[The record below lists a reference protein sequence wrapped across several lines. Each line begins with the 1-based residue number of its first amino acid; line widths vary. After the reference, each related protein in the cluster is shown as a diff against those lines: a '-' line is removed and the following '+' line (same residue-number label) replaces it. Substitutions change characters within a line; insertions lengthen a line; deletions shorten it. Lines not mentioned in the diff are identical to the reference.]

1 MKKPYFRN
9 KTRLLLLALM
19 MALGGQQIWAE
30 VIRGQYQSCNYV
42 IDTETGK
49 MTVSGSGKVLDGF
62 SQTGGEGVPY
72 RSIVKEVVVEEGIT
86 GIDSRAFDN
95 YSELERVKLPTT
107 LSMIGQSAFASCKK
121 LTSVNIPHG
130 MRIIDGAA
138 FHSCSALSTINLPE
152 GLTEIGSAA
161 FYGNKELK
169 EVFIP
174 STIIHLRAN
183 AFMNSGVSR
192 IVAYPSFLSAGT
204 YDFYSTLPAEGGKIC
219 IINGTGSIPAT
230 VTSNLPSAWTVE
242 NATVLTG
249 IAGTSATYTLYPDAG
264 LLIISGTGNMNA
276 SFTSTGDIVN
286 NKTKVKKVVVEEGM
300 AGIGYSS
307 FADMINLTEVS
318 LPSTLKSIY
327 RECFMNDSLLTSIVI
342 PDGVTLIEHRVFRDC
357 KSLTDV
363 SIPGSVKSFGDR
375 VFFGCSSL
383 ESITIPEGVET
394 IGNGIFEE
402 CLSLKHVSLPSTLT
416 SFNGNAAFKNCS
428 ILESIELPATNYPST
443 RQMFNGCSALKSI
456 TLPEGMTQ
464 LDYGTFAYCF
474 SLKDITFPST
484 LTTLDMEVFLS
495 CKGLEEIT
503 IPSSVTSMN
512 MDAFRYCSNL
522 KKATILAPLP
532 ELPSRT
538 FYDCSLL
545 EEVSLPGSIER
556 IGQHVFYNCKALK
569 SVEIP
574 SKVTVIAMMAFSGC
588 SSLTS
593 INIPSGVTS
602 MEYSAFE
609 GCTSLSTILFCGE
622 VAPTLQGNTQQ
633 GNNVFR
639 NLPKSGTLY
648 IPYGT
653 SSEYASLHSD
663 NLPTWSISNLGK
675 IGLDAYW
682 TYDETDHIVKIFG
695 TGAIDRNKYINLA
708 DKNAFE
714 ALNGTCYKLEIGE
727 GITAIP
733 NSIFYGWSQM
743 MEVSLPS
750 TLISIGNTAF
760 SGCYS
765 LQSITLPEGLTSIG
779 QVAFGSC
786 QHFASIDIPA
796 SVTSIGNGAFRSCPN
811 MTEIIFRGTT
821 QPTTLGT
828 NIFPNLPTNGVLL
841 YPNGDATSFEGV
853 VSQVPSSWINA
864 NGKCGTSAYYRISKP
879 STTSY
884 QLSILG
890 QGKVDSNPWLSDGSK
905 ITSISIGEGITG
917 IGQAMLGGMPKITSI
932 TFPSTLTSL
941 DANVL
946 DRSYGVK
953 ELVFQ
958 TVTPP
963 TIPLNTYLNTTSWTG
978 EVVCP
983 LNGFDNYKNSQLVKY
998 LRGNWSVSTGG
1009 QWGGNLAWK
1018 FNSGTEALTL
1028 TGVGEDMPDLQDGKQ
1043 PWHTLNSQI
1052 RKAVIDNFTSVG
1064 KYAFA
1069 HSSIKEIQWPSN
1081 PMKLI
1086 DYRSFYYCNSLREL
1100 TLPAQVDLVAT
1111 DAFETCAQIYSLT
1124 VPAGVKALGQEFM
1137 PCSRLTH
1144 IKFEGQQMPQ
1154 LNADCGI
1161 QNNSHK
1167 TFAHPHIKGAVSF
1180 PAGADANYESLWS
1193 ELPEMWRKTDGQ
1205 LTDHMA
1211 YTLRHGVLSLYG
1223 HGTTSQLPTN
1233 LGGTER
1239 SSIDVLNLCQG
1250 LQMDNEATFFQGMK
1264 AQGCVIYDDGTCFTD
1279 QTKLPSGWTVLPS
1292 KTEVATADMGTD
1304 AVGSYTSTWQFDHGM
1319 LIFGGDGD
1327 VSVLS
1332 SETPGWQSY
1341 AGAIEKAK
1349 LDTLSNIRRLSGAL
1363 FRGCK
1368 ALTELR
1374 LTNDGR
1380 TLKAFQTSDMSDT
1393 KIEKLTL
1400 PAGITHIASN
1410 ALHNMT
1416 SLKRLNIGC
1425 LNYKVV
1431 STSGPSYYILYGCSA
1446 LEEINLEGDYYKE
1459 TFYDFLSTDGANK
1472 LVMGL
1477 SQPAKLLINGK
1488 EIHTVKI
1495 TASETKNRM
1504 FNNLSNIKNVVF
1516 DHEGTNIVSDIFMG
1530 SSVKHVTAY
1539 TLNPDNIPASSGLYT
1554 TGITLHVPV
1563 GAKQAYSN
1571 SAGWNRFSKVIDNAY
1586 SLAPTLAEENEQTFN
1601 TTTSSRTFV
1610 PEIVDSD
1617 DEYVLTLSPTNMAT
1631 IEWSDII
1638 QREYMA
1644 WNGKAWNGTGDL
1656 SVTLNVALK
1665 NSPNL
1670 MTSVRFNIETDRI
1683 ILDPTSDYTRT
1694 EDMEIEHLG
1703 MDLPPIEYGNFNSWM
1718 PIYLPI
1724 DVDVQDY
1731 PELKFAEI
1739 YAISPLEDT
1748 NGDGKV
1754 TLEDDPMM
1762 ILCPLNVV
1770 GDMLYA
1776 NTPYL
1781 YHGQA
1786 STQSIYLNAAN
1797 HTLYGAIHEPY
1808 DLATAHN
1815 TYLLNGLYT
1824 NTTVKADDDNFV
1836 VDPEH
1841 GELTYCE
1848 HPAAMK
1854 SFSWYMHVTGKNY
1867 AGTEALEAMKAKPM
1881 KIVTMGEDIDQETA
1895 IRIVKEQQGAL
1906 MQSQY
1911 IYSLDGKRIPAGANL
1926 PAGIYIKQGKRIVV
1940 K

>member
-1 MKKPYFRN
+1 MKKLYFRN

-19 MALGGQQIWAE
+19 MALGGQQVWAG
-30 VIRGQYQSCNYV
+30 VIRGQYKLCSYV

-49 MTVSGSGKVLDGF
+49 MTVSGSGSVLFNF
-62 SQTGGEGVPY
+62 SQAGGEGVPY
-72 RSIVKEVVVEEGIT
+72 RSIVKELVVEEGIT
-86 GIDSRAFDN
+86 EIANWAFADFE
-95 YSELERVKLPTT
+95 ELESVQLPNSLTK
-107 LSMIGQSAFASCKK
+107 ICQSAFIRCVK
-121 LTSVNIPHG
+121 LTKVNIPQG
-130 MRIIDGAA
+130 VKIIDASA
-138 FHSCSALSTINLPE
+138 FHSCSALSAINFPE
-152 GLTEIGSAA
+152 GLTEIGSAT
-161 FYGNKELK
+161 FYGDEELK
-169 EVFIP
+169 EIFIP
-174 STIIHLRAN
+174 STIIHLGAN
-183 AFMNSGVSR
+183 AFKNSGVSK

-204 YDFYSTLPAEGGKIC
+204 YDFYSTLPAAGGKIC
-219 IINGTGSIPAT
+219 ILNGTGSAPT
-230 VTSNLPSAWTVE
+230 TMTSNLPSTWTVE
-242 NATVLTG
+242 NASVLTG
-249 IAGTSATYTLYPDAG
+249 SAGTSATYTLCPTAG
-264 LLIISGTGNMNA
+264 LLIISGTGDMIKNLYNVQNFIDNRLA
-276 SFTSTGDIVN
+276 
-286 NKTKVKKVVVEEGM
+286 VKKIVVEEGITN
-300 AGIGYSS
+300 IGYHA
-307 FADMINLTEVS
+307 FDGMENLQS
-318 LPSTLKSIY
+318 
-327 RECFMNDSLLTSIVI
+327 
-342 PDGVTLIEHRVFRDC
+342 
-357 KSLTDV
+357 
-363 SIPGSVKSFGDR
+363 
-375 VFFGCSSL
+375 
-383 ESITIPEGVET
+383 
-394 IGNGIFEE
+394 
-402 CLSLKHVSLPSTLT
+402 VSLPSTLT
-416 SFNGNAAFKNCS
+416 SIQEGAFSECKSLTSIIIPKETTEIDNGVFNKCTSLQDVTLPSTASRLGTGAFSGCTSLKS
-428 ILESIELPATNYPST
+428 IVIPSGIDHVSASCFYECTGLESVVIPEGVKQIDMRAFYYCGALKTLTLPSTLEGPLGISSFYACNSLESIVIPEGVTEIGESAFGSCDALKSVSLPHSLTRICTTAFRYCIKLESITIPENVIFHTNDMSI
-443 RQMFNGCSALKSI
+443 FADCSALKSATI
-456 TLPEGMTQ
+456 LGETPILPNGLFEW
-464 LDYGTFAYCF
+464 
-474 SLKDITFPST
+474 
-484 LTTLDMEVFLS
+484 
-495 CKGLEEIT
+495 CKALEEVK
-503 IPSSVTSMN
+503 IPSSVTQIHTL
-512 MDAFRYCSNL
+512 AFYSC
-522 KKATILAPLP
+522 
-532 ELPSRT
+532 E
-538 FYDCSLL
+538 
-545 EEVSLPGSIER
+545 
-556 IGQHVFYNCKALK
+556 ALK
-569 SVEIP
+569 AIDLP
-574 SKVTVIAMMAFSGC
+574 AG
-588 SSLTS
+588 LTS
-593 INIPSGVTS
+593 LGQNVFFSCKSLQEIVFPAGITELRMGVIQSCSGLKSIT
-602 MEYSAFE
+602 F
-609 GCTSLSTILFCGE
+609 LSPT
-622 VAPTLQGNTQQ
+622 APTVGTGALKYLGNT
-633 GNNVFR
+633 
-639 NLPKSGTLY
+639 GTLY
-648 IPYGT
+648 LPVGYGADYQDFKDT
-653 SSEYASLHSD
+653 YLEGW
-663 NLPTWSISNLGK
+663 TVQNLGK
-675 IGLDAYW
+675 VGLDAYW
-682 TYDETDHIVKIFG
+682 TYDETDHVVKIFG
-695 TGAIDRNKYINLA
+695 TGAIDRYKYINLA

-733 NSIFYGWSQM
+733 NSLFNGWSQM

-750 TLISIGNTAF
+750 TLTSIGNTAF

-796 SVTSIGNGAFRSCPN
+796 SVTSIGSGAFRSCPN

-958 TVTPP
+958 SVTPP
-963 TIPLNTYLNTTSWTG
+963 TIPSSWLNMGMTWAG
-978 EVVCP
+978 EIVCP
-983 LNGFDNYKNSQLVKY
+983 LAGFNNYKNSKLLQWLQ
-998 LRGNWSVSTGG
+998 GNWSVSTGG
-1009 QWGGNLAWK
+1009 QWGGNLSWK

-1043 PWHTLNSQI
+1043 PWYTLNSQI

-1069 HSSIKEIQWPSN
+1069 HSSIREIQWPSN

-1086 DYRSFYYCNSLREL
+1086 DYRSFYFCNSLREL
-1100 TLPAQVDLVAT
+1100 TLPAQVERVAT

-1167 TFAHPHIKGAVSF
+1167 TFNSLHIRGAVSL

-1250 LQMDNEATFFQGMK
+1250 MQMDNEATFFQGMK
-1264 AQGCVIYDDGTCFTD
+1264 TQGCVIYDDGTCFTD

-1400 PAGITHIASN
+1400 PAGITSIASN

-1446 LEEINLEGDYYKE
+1446 LEEINLEGGYNNE

-1495 TASETKNRM
+1495 TASETKNSM

-1571 SAGWNRFSKVIDNAY
+1571 SAGWNRFSKVIDNAF
-1586 SLAPTLAEENEQTFN
+1586 SLSPTLAEENEQTFN

-1610 PEIVDSD
+1610 PEIVDTD

-1670 MTSVRFNIETDRI
+1670 TTSVRFNIETDRI

-1703 MDLPPIEYGNFNSWM
+1703 MDLPPIEYGYYNSWM
-1718 PIYLPI
+1718 PLYLPI
-1724 DVDVQDY
+1724 DVDVTEY

-1748 NGDGKV
+1748 DGDGKV

-1762 ILCPLNVV
+1762 ILCPLNTAD
-1770 GDMLYA
+1770 DMLYA

-1781 YHGQA
+1781 YRGQA

-1848 HPAAMK
+1848 HPIAMK
-1854 SFSWYMHVTGKNY
+1854 SFSWYMHVTDKNY

>member
-1 MKKPYFRN
+1 MKKVYFRN

-19 MALGGQQIWAE
+19 MALGGQIAMA
-30 VIRGQYQSCNYV
+30 QSV
-42 IDTETGK
+42 LTGAA
-49 MTVSGSGKVLDGF
+49 GSYSTYTLNL
-62 SQTGGEGVPY
+62 STGELRISGEGYVSN
-72 RSIVKEVVVEEGIT
+72 RLAALTANIANNIDKVKSLVLEEGIT
-86 GIDSRAFDN
+86 DIGNDAFRGMPN
-95 YSELERVKLPTT
+95 L
-107 LSMIGQSAFASCKK
+107 AS
-121 LTSVNIPHG
+121 
-130 MRIIDGAA
+130 
-138 FHSCSALSTINLPE
+138 
-152 GLTEIGSAA
+152 
-161 FYGNKELK
+161 
-169 EVFIP
+169 
-174 STIIHLRAN
+174 
-183 AFMNSGVSR
+183 
-192 IVAYPSFLSAGT
+192 
-204 YDFYSTLPAEGGKIC
+204 
-219 IINGTGSIPAT
+219 
-230 VTSNLPSAWTVE
+230 
-242 NATVLTG
+242 
-249 IAGTSATYTLYPDAG
+249 
-264 LLIISGTGNMNA
+264 
-276 SFTSTGDIVN
+276 
-286 NKTKVKKVVVEEGM
+286 
-300 AGIGYSS
+300 
-307 FADMINLTEVS
+307 VS
-318 LPSTLKSIY
+318 LPSTLKRFQYQCFADDPALAEIVIPDNVTTMSYSNFSNCTGLRKVTLPKNMAKLPFATFNGCESLEEIMLPASLTDIGEMAFDNCISLKTIVIPSNVATIGESAFSNCSALKSVTIQSSITAIEEQTFNNCSALEDINIPSTVTKIGSRAFYGCENLKSISLPAGLTSLGERVFYACESLSNISFFGSTAPSVAYQCFFHLPTSGVLHVPGGVESNYASLKTDDLEAWTISALQRAGESAYWTYSDNVLTISGSGQVTGLSTPNFTTAETSAWNSMKGTCKKVKVEQGITGLGTQAFIGFLTLQEVSLPTSLSYIAPQVFY
-327 RECFMNDSLLTSIVI
+327 RDDKLKSIVLPNGLTSVGSDCFRFCTSLSSVTLPSTLTSISSELFEGCTSLSSIVI
-342 PDGVTLIEHRVFRDC
+342 PDGV
-357 KSLTDV
+357 K
-363 SIPGSVKSFGDR
+363 
-375 VFFGCSSL
+375 
-383 ESITIPEGVET
+383 TIYA
-394 IGNGIFEE
+394 
-402 CLSLKHVSLPSTLT
+402 S
-416 SFNGNAAFKNCS
+416 AFKGCTALTN
-428 ILESIELPATNYPST
+428 IELP
-443 RQMFNGCSALKSI
+443 SAL
-456 TLPEGMTQ
+456 T
-464 LDYGTFAYCF
+464 
-474 SLKDITFPST
+474 SL
-484 LTTLDMEVFLS
+484 
-495 CKGLEEIT
+495 G
-503 IPSSVTSMN
+503 
-512 MDAFRYCSNL
+512 A
-522 KKATILAPLP
+522 
-532 ELPSRT
+532 
-538 FYDCSLL
+538 
-545 EEVSLPGSIER
+545 
-556 IGQHVFYNCKALK
+556 
-569 SVEIP
+569 
-574 SKVTVIAMMAFSGC
+574 
-588 SSLTS
+588 
-593 INIPSGVTS
+593 
-602 MEYSAFE
+602 SAFE
-609 GCTSLSTILFCGE
+609 GCTALKEITFHSSKQ
-622 VAPTLQGNTQQ
+622 PN
-633 GNNVFR
+633 
-639 NLPKSGTLY
+639 
-648 IPYGT
+648 YGT
-653 SSEYASLHSD
+653 GVF
-663 NLPTWSISNLGK
+663 T
-675 IGLDAYW
+675 
-682 TYDETDHIVKIFG
+682 
-695 TGAIDRNKYINLA
+695 
-708 DKNAFE
+708 
-714 ALNGTCYKLEIGE
+714 
-727 GITAIP
+727 
-733 NSIFYGWSQM
+733 
-743 MEVSLPS
+743 
-750 TLISIGNTAF
+750 
-760 SGCYS
+760 
-765 LQSITLPEGLTSIG
+765 
-779 QVAFGSC
+779 
-786 QHFASIDIPA
+786 
-796 SVTSIGNGAFRSCPN
+796 
-811 MTEIIFRGTT
+811 
-821 QPTTLGT
+821 
-828 NIFPNLPTNGVLL
+828 NLPTNGFLL
-841 YPNGDATSFEGV
+841 LNEGTEGLFTSTLNNL
-853 VSQVPSSWINA
+853 PSGWQTA

-879 STTSY
+879 STSSY

-963 TIPLNTYLNTTSWTG
+963 TIPLNTYLNTTNWTG

-983 LNGFDNYKNSQLVKY
+983 LAGFNNYKNSQLVKY

-1009 QWGGNLAWK
+1009 QWGGNLSWK

-1028 TGVGEDMPDLQDGKQ
+1028 TGVGGDMPDLQDGKQ
-1043 PWHTLNSQI
+1043 PWYTLNSQV

-1081 PMKLI
+1081 PMNLI
-1086 DYRSFYYCNSLREL
+1086 DYRSFYFCNSLREL
-1100 TLPAQVDLVAT
+1100 TLPAQVERVAT
-1111 DAFETCAQIYSLT
+1111 NAFETCAQIYSLT

-1161 QNNSHK
+1161 QNNSRK
-1167 TFAHPHIKGAVSF
+1167 TFKSLHIRGAVSF

-1250 LQMDNEATFFQGMK
+1250 MQMDNEATFFSGMK
-1264 AQGCVIYDDGTCFTD
+1264 SQGCVIYDDGTCFTD
-1279 QTKLPSGWTVLPS
+1279 QTKLPSGWTTLPS
-1292 KTEVATADMGTD
+1292 KTEVEVARFEEDD
-1304 AVGSYTSTWQFDHGM
+1304 KGSYTSTWQFDHG
-1319 LIFGGDGD
+1319 LLTFGGNGR
-1327 VSVLS
+1327 VIILS
-1332 SETPGWQSY
+1332 TPGWQSY

-1349 LDTLSNIRRLSGAL
+1349 LDSMCTITTLEGKIFND
-1363 FRGCK
+1363 CK
-1368 ALTELR
+1368 ALTELK
-1374 LTNDGR
+1374 LSNDGR
-1380 TLKAFQTSDMSDT
+1380 TLKNLEIDKLSDT

-1400 PAGITHIASN
+1400 PAGLTSLRSSS
-1410 ALHNMT
+1410 LHNMT
-1416 SLKRLNIGC
+1416 SLKRLNIEC
-1425 LNYKVV
+1425 LNLKVIPY
-1431 STSGPSYYILYGCSA
+1431 SAESFYSLYGCTA
-1446 LEEINLEGDYYKE
+1446 LEEINLVGKYYNE
-1459 TFYDFLSTDGANK
+1459 TFYDFLSTDAANN

-1477 SQPAKLLINGK
+1477 AQPTKLLINGK
-1488 EIHTVKI
+1488 GIHTVKI
-1495 TASETKNRM
+1495 STSETKDRM

-1516 DHEGTNIVSDIFMG
+1516 DHLGTNIVGDIFRG

-1539 TLNPDNIPASSGLYT
+1539 TLYPDNIPASSGLYT

-1571 SAGWNRFSKVIDNAY
+1571 SAGWNRFSKVIDNAF
-1586 SLAPTLAEENEQTFN
+1586 SLSPTLAEENEQTFN
-1601 TTTSSRTFV
+1601 TTTSSRAFF
-1610 PEIVDSD
+1610 PEIVDTD

-1631 IEWSDII
+1631 IEWSDILK
-1638 QREYMA
+1638 RSYLA

-1670 MTSVRFNIETDRI
+1670 TTSVRFNIETDRI

-1703 MDLPPIEYGNFNSWM
+1703 MDLPPIEYGYYNSWM

-1724 DVDVQDY
+1724 DVDVTEY

-1739 YAISPLEDT
+1739 YAISPLQDT

-1762 ILCPLNVV
+1762 ILCPLNTAD
-1770 GDMLYA
+1770 DMLYA

-1781 YHGQA
+1781 YRGQA

-1848 HPAAMK
+1848 HPIAMK
-1854 SFSWYMHVTGKNY
+1854 SFSWYMHVTDKNY

>member
-1 MKKPYFRN
+1 MIKNLYNVQDFIDNRLAVKK
-9 KTRLLLLALM
+9 
-19 MALGGQQIWAE
+19 I
-30 VIRGQYQSCNYV
+30 
-42 IDTETGK
+42 
-49 MTVSGSGKVLDGF
+49 
-62 SQTGGEGVPY
+62 
-72 RSIVKEVVVEEGIT
+72 VVEEGIT
-86 GIDSRAFDN
+86 NIGYHAFDGMEN
-95 YSELERVKLPTT
+95 L
-107 LSMIGQSAFASCKK
+107 QS
-121 LTSVNIPHG
+121 
-130 MRIIDGAA
+130 
-138 FHSCSALSTINLPE
+138 
-152 GLTEIGSAA
+152 
-161 FYGNKELK
+161 
-169 EVFIP
+169 
-174 STIIHLRAN
+174 
-183 AFMNSGVSR
+183 
-192 IVAYPSFLSAGT
+192 
-204 YDFYSTLPAEGGKIC
+204 
-219 IINGTGSIPAT
+219 
-230 VTSNLPSAWTVE
+230 
-242 NATVLTG
+242 
-249 IAGTSATYTLYPDAG
+249 
-264 LLIISGTGNMNA
+264 
-276 SFTSTGDIVN
+276 
-286 NKTKVKKVVVEEGM
+286 
-300 AGIGYSS
+300 
-307 FADMINLTEVS
+307 
-318 LPSTLKSIY
+318 
-327 RECFMNDSLLTSIVI
+327 
-342 PDGVTLIEHRVFRDC
+342 
-357 KSLTDV
+357 
-363 SIPGSVKSFGDR
+363 
-375 VFFGCSSL
+375 
-383 ESITIPEGVET
+383 
-394 IGNGIFEE
+394 
-402 CLSLKHVSLPSTLT
+402 VSLPSTLT
-416 SFNGNAAFKNCS
+416 SIQEGAFSECKSLTSIIIPEAVTEIFSGVFNKCTSLQDVTLPSTVSKLGSSAFSGCTSLKSIVLPSGINNVPAWCFYECTGLESVVIPEGVKQINERAFYNCDALQTLALPS
-428 ILESIELPATNYPST
+428 TLEGSLGTSCFYSCGSLESIVIPEGVTEIGESAFVSCDVLKSVSLPHSLTRIHTNAFRHCIKLESITIPENVIFHTSD
-443 RQMFNGCSALKSI
+443 MSIFSDCSALKSATI
-456 TLPEGMTQ
+456 LGETPIIPNGLFEW
-464 LDYGTFAYCF
+464 
-474 SLKDITFPST
+474 
-484 LTTLDMEVFLS
+484 
-495 CKGLEEIT
+495 CKALEEVK
-503 IPSSVTSMN
+503 IPSSVTEIHTL
-512 MDAFRYCSNL
+512 AF
-522 KKATILAPLP
+522 
-532 ELPSRT
+532 
-538 FYDCSLL
+538 L
-545 EEVSLPGSIER
+545 ECE
-556 IGQHVFYNCKALK
+556 ALK
-569 SVEIP
+569 AIDLP
-574 SKVTVIAMMAFSGC
+574 AG
-588 SSLTS
+588 LTS
-593 INIPSGVTS
+593 LGQNVFFSCKSLQEIVFPAGITELRMGVIQSCSGLKSIT
-602 MEYSAFE
+602 F
-609 GCTSLSTILFCGE
+609 LSPT
-622 VAPTLQGNTQQ
+622 APTVGTGALKYLGNT
-633 GNNVFR
+633 
-639 NLPKSGTLY
+639 GTLY
-648 IPYGT
+648 LPVGYGADYQDFKDT
-653 SSEYASLHSD
+653 YLEGW
-663 NLPTWSISNLGK
+663 TVQNLGK
-675 IGLDAYW
+675 VGLDAYW
-682 TYDETDHIVKIFG
+682 TYDETDHVLKIFG
-695 TGAIDRNKYINLA
+695 TGAIDKSKFFSTADRDAFTALA
-708 DKNAFE
+708 S
-714 ALNGTCYKLEIGE
+714 TCYKLEIGE
-727 GITAIP
+727 GITSIP
-733 NSIFYGWSQM
+733 VSAFIDWSQM

-750 TLISIGNTAF
+750 TLTSIGNTAF
-760 SGCYS
+760 RYCYS

-779 QVAFGSC
+779 QSAFQRC
-786 QHFASIDIPA
+786 EHFASIDIPA
-796 SVTSIGNGAFRSCPN
+796 SVKSIGNGAFQYCSN
-811 MTEIIFRGTT
+811 ITEIIFRGTT

-828 NIFPNLPTNGVLL
+828 SIFSSSVPTNGVLL
-841 YPNGDATSFEGV
+841 YPNGDAASFEGV

-864 NGKCGTSAYYRISKP
+864 NGMCGTSAYYRISKP
-879 STTSY
+879 SKTSY

-946 DRSYGVK
+946 DRSYDVK

-958 TVTPP
+958 SVTPP
-963 TIPLNTYLNTTSWTG
+963 TIPSSWLNMGMTWTG

-983 LNGFDNYKNSQLVKY
+983 LAGFNNYKNSKLLQWLQ
-998 LRGNWSVSTGG
+998 GNWSVSTGG
-1009 QWGGNLAWK
+1009 QWGGNLSWK

-1028 TGVGEDMPDLQDGKQ
+1028 TGVGGDMPDLIDGRQ
-1043 PWHTLNSQI
+1043 PWYTLNSQI

-1081 PMKLI
+1081 PVKLI

-1180 PAGADANYESLWS
+1180 PAGADANYAALWD
-1193 ELPEMWRKTDGQ
+1193 ELPEMWRTADGQ

-1250 LQMDNEATFFQGMK
+1250 MQMDNEATFFQGMK

-1279 QTKLPSGWTVLPS
+1279 QTKLPSGWTTLPS
-1292 KTEVATADMGTD
+1292 KTEVEVARFEEDD
-1304 AVGSYTSTWQFDHGM
+1304 KGSYTSTWQFDHG
-1319 LIFGGDGD
+1319 LLTFSGNGRVII
-1327 VSVLS
+1327 LS
-1332 SETPGWQSY
+1332 SPGWHSY

-1349 LDTLSNIRRLSGAL
+1349 LDSMCTITTLEGKI
-1363 FRGCK
+1363 FDDCK
-1368 ALTELR
+1368 ALTELK
-1374 LTNDGR
+1374 LSNNGR
-1380 TLKAFQTSDMSDT
+1380 TLKNLEINKLSDT

-1400 PAGITHIASN
+1400 PAGLTSLRSSS
-1410 ALHNMT
+1410 LHNMT
-1416 SLKRLNIGC
+1416 SLKRLNIEC
-1425 LNYKVV
+1425 LNLKVIPY
-1431 STSGPSYYILYGCSA
+1431 SAESFYSLYGCSA
-1446 LEEINLEGDYYKE
+1446 LEEINLAGDYYKE
-1459 TFYDFLSTDGANK
+1459 TFYDFLSTDAGNN

-1477 SQPAKLLINGK
+1477 AQPTKLLINGK

-1495 TASETKNRM
+1495 SASETKNRM
-1504 FNNLSNIKNVVF
+1504 FNNLSNIRNVVF
-1516 DHEGTNIVSDIFMG
+1516 DHLGTNIVGDIFRG

-1539 TLNPDNIPASSGLYT
+1539 TLYPDNIPASSGLYT

-1601 TTTSSRTFV
+1601 TTTSSRDFF
-1610 PEIVDSD
+1610 PEIVDTD

-1703 MDLPPIEYGNFNSWM
+1703 MDLPPIEYGYFNSWM

-1724 DVDVQDY
+1724 DVDVQEY

-1739 YAISPLEDT
+1739 YAISPLQDT

-1754 TLEDDPMM
+1754 NMEDDPMM

-1781 YHGQA
+1781 YSGQA

-1848 HPAAMK
+1848 QPTSMK

-1906 MQSQY
+1906 MHSQY